1 MASKQVDPVL
11 VQVVRNALDS
21 VAEQMSVTIR
31 RTAYS
36 TIIRE
41 VLDYATALFDDQG
54 RLIAQSS
61 RIPIFVNAMGPTLRF
76 VLENTVPLDQWEEG
90 DVFLVNDPYLGG
102 SQHLPDLV
110 TFTPV
115 FHGDKLIG
123 VAGAIAHHVDIGGS
137 SPGGYNLRAT
147 EIFQEG
153 LRIPPVRLY
162 HRGKLVADMKKLITA
177 NMRIPELTWGDI
189 EAQLAAMKIGVRG
202 MVELLDQYG
211 GATVDSCV
219 EELLNYSDR
228 MMRHG
233 ISQIPDGSYEFEDFL
248 DDDGISAD
256 PIKIKVKLSITGD
269 HLTADFTGTD
279 GQRPCPINGSKTM
292 ITAAVHYAVMAAVAP
307 DAPLNEGCFRPI
319 EIVAPEGSVVNCLP
333 PAPVVGRIAV
343 CHRTCDAVLG
353 ALAKALP
360 GRIPAAYYGMSN
372 IYCLSGRWEGGAPWI
387 LFEVGVGGWGGRPR
401 VDGIEACSAHI
412 HNVANTP
419 VEMLERLYPV
429 RVRQYAL
436 RPDSGGAGQ
445 YRGGCGYVR
454 EIELV
459 KGQAALSV
467 HSDRMRIAP
476 YGVEGGGPGMT
487 AEWLIN
493 PGEASERRLTGK
505 EAGVTMMG
513 SDVLSI
519 HTQGG
524 GGYGD
529 PRSRRSDAIER
540 DLAEGKITPDAAK
553 HLYHYTGNPPA
564 KAGGRS

>member
-1 MASKQVDPVL
+1 MIKKQVDPVL

-41 VLDYATALFDDQG
+41 VLDYATALFDCQG

-76 VLENTVPLDQWEEG
+76 VLANAMPLHEWEEG

-115 FHGDKLIG
+115 FHQSKMVG
-123 VAGAIAHHVDIGGS
+123 VAGAIGHQVDIGGS
-137 SPGGYNLRAT
+137 APGGYNLRAT

-162 HRGKLVADMKKLITA
+162 QRGKLVDDMKKLITA
-177 NMRIPELTWGDI
+177 NMRIPELTWGDV
-189 EAQLAAMKIGVRG
+189 EAQLAAMQIGVRG

-211 GATVDSCV
+211 SETVDDCV
-219 EELLNYSDR
+219 DELLDYSDR

-233 ISQIPDGSYEFEDFL
+233 ISQIPDGAYEFEDFL
-248 DDDGISAD
+248 DDDGISPE
-256 PIKIKVKLSITGD
+256 PIKIKVKLIVEGD

-279 GQRPCPINGSKTM
+279 DQRPCPINGSKTM
-292 ITAAVHYAVMAAVAP
+292 ITAAVHYAVMAAVSP

-319 EIVAPEGSVVNCLP
+319 EVVAPLGSVVNCRP

-343 CHRTCDAVLG
+343 CHRTCDTVLG

-372 IYCLSGRWEGGAPWI
+372 IYCLSGHWENGTPWI
-387 LFEVGVGGWGGRPR
+387 LFEVGVGGWGGRPHS
-401 VDGIEACSAHI
+401 DGIEACSAHI

-436 RPDSGGAGQ
+436 RPDSGGAGE
-445 YRGGCGYVR
+445 YRGGCGFVR
-454 EIELV
+454 EIELT
-459 KGQAALSV
+459 KGEAALSV
-467 HSDRMRIAP
+467 HSDRMRFAP
-476 YGVEGGGPGMT
+476 YGVQGGGDGMK
-487 AEWLIN
+487 AEWLLN
-493 PGEASERRLTGK
+493 SGRNQERRLSGK
-505 EAGVTMMG
+505 EVGVKLSA

-519 HTQGG
+519 YTQGG

-529 PRSRRSDAIER
+529 PRKRRIEAITR
-540 DLAEGKITPDAAK
+540 DLAEGKVTREAADR
-553 HLYHYTGNPPA
+553 LYDYRERVSSN
-564 KAGGRS
+564 GGKPS